1 MSLIHN
7 CVRTFY
13 SSVILD
19 VNTQRTKQTH
29 NIAAHYVINVHFLNL
44 AHGYH
49 VVQSNRLSLINA
61 PLPLFSWLYQ
71 LLLPRVSYLTLVTD
85 KVKKHFLKVMR
96 AEDVEEMWF
105 EYEGTPLKWWE
116 NNCCC
121 LNSFQSVHQWSFT
134 FPVIRWWFGIRG
146 RQMLKEQNLIL
157 CLSCLKFVTVMII
170 FIEMSTDEMSF
181 GWSS

>member
-13 SSVILD
+13 SSLILD
-19 VNTQRTKQTH
+19 VNTQRTKQRH
-29 NIAAHYVINVHFLNL
+29 NISAHYVINVHFLNL
-44 AHGYH
+44 ARSYQ

-121 LNSFQSVHQWSFT
+121 LNWFQSVHQWSFT
-134 FPVIRWWFGIRG
+134 FPVMRWWFGIRG
-146 RQMLKEQNLIL
+146 RYMLKEQNLIL

-170 FIEMSTDEMSF
+170 L
-181 GWSS
+181 

>member
-1 MSLIHN
+1 M
-7 CVRTFY
+7 RTFY

-29 NIAAHYVINVHFLNL
+29 NISAHYVINVHFLNL

-49 VVQSNRLSLINA
+49 VVQSNRLSLIDA

-121 LNSFQSVHQWSFT
+121 LNSFQSVHHWSFT
-134 FPVIRWWFGIRG
+134 FPGMRWWFGIRG
-146 RQMLKEQNLIL
+146 RHMLKEQNLIL

-181 GWSS
+181 GWTS